1 MKKILIIITLLV
13 VAVAGI
19 FWLSWNMERDEEI
32 SLEKPPLLIGFSLG
46 VYREERWLKD
56 LELFNEKVSELGA
69 VSVPLM
75 TDQDIDIQISQIRNL
90 ISQNVKVIVIVP
102 TDYEKLVD
110 VIKEAQEAG
119 IKVIAYDRLIL
130 NSDLDLY
137 ISFDSFEVGKIQAQA
152 VIDKVPS
159 GNIAYIG
166 GSQNDNNAYLLRDG
180 SMSVLE
186 DKIDSG
192 EINIVVDEFSFDWN
206 PREAYENIKN
216 YLEEGGE
223 LDGVIAAND
232 GTASGVIQALQE
244 FGLAGKIPVSGQDAE
259 LAACRRLVSG
269 EQEVT
274 VYKPIRAIAH
284 KAAELA
290 VKMAKGEE
298 IETNSFIDNG
308 YEDVPAFYIDPTVV
322 FEDTLDETVIKDRFY
337 SREEIY
343 GSN

>member
-1 MKKILIIITLLV
+1 MKKILIIIVLLI

-19 FWLSWNMERDEEI
+19 FWLSWNMDRGEEI
-32 SLEKPPLLIGFSLG
+32 SFEKPPLLIGFSLG

-75 TDQDIDIQISQIRNL
+75 TDQDIDVQISQIKNL

-102 TDYEKLVD
+102 TDYKKLGP

-119 IKVIAYDRLIL
+119 IKVIAYDRLIVD
-130 NSDLDLY
+130 SDLDLY

-152 VIDKVPS
+152 IIDKVPS

-166 GSQNDNNAYLLRDG
+166 GSDNDNNAYLLRDG
-180 SMSVLE
+180 SMSVLQ

-206 PREAYENIKN
+206 PSEAYENIKN

-232 GTASGVIQALQE
+232 GTASGVIQALQK
-244 FGLAGKIPVSGQDAE
+244 FDLAGKIPVSGQDAE
-259 LAACRRLVSG
+259 LTACRRLVSG
-269 EQEVT
+269 EQTVT

-290 VKMAKGEE
+290 VQMAKGEE
-298 IETNSFIDNG
+298 VEANSFIDNG
-308 YEDVPAFYIDPTVV
+308 YEDVPAFYIEPTVV
-322 FEDTLDETVIKDRFY
+322 YEDTLEQTVIRDRFY
-337 SREEIY
+337 TREEIY
-343 GSN
+343 GFN